1 MQQATRD
8 LVCSGPCV
16 WASSWHGHGRAS
28 HPRPGRGRGRA
39 LPEVRWRPRSRRRG
53 RRCRLLTT
61 AGRAHRGGARG
72 ASLHWGERRTG
83 RASCWF
89 LPALSI
95 SLLASTLAQQAPTL
109 ADPTR
114 RVSVDLHKCSRGAA
128 VFEKGQPKMRPY
140 NKSCRVSSPRDMLIF
155 CDYAGS
161 RLSHRW
167 RPTFSLSFVAF
178 LPAPHPWHRCEAGWH
193 TRVRQPSHPVRHPTT
208 LGPAA
213 ATRLGNG
220 AAYVSG
226 LVHGRT
232 VAANRSSL
240 PVRVSFHTR
249 WKAPALVVMPW

>member
-167 RPTFSLSFVAF
+167 RPPFSLNFLAF
-178 LPAPHPWHRCEAGWH
+178 LPAP
-193 TRVRQPSHPVRHPTT
+193 T
-208 LGPAA
+208 LGIDAKRA
-213 ATRLGNG
+213 GMRE
-220 AAYVSG
+220 SG
-226 LVHGRT
+226 
-232 VAANRSSL
+232 SSPTL
-240 PVRVSFHTR
+240 
-249 WKAPALVVMPW
+249 